1 MSVIAQPLLKWY
13 YDQEAKQSKS
23 LLSTYYPKNST
34 LVALLKEGY
43 STFARRELQ
52 DREQLGFPSFTC
64 FTYFAYLRAEA
75 IKEDNA
81 IRLLRS
87 IKAEMNA
94 KAREKRASLLD
105 PIECSLPKRNNY
117 YRRALIIRSASR
129 SAVHFVIAGLTSLAE
144 NTKLSGVRWHADIDP
159 LEAP

>member
-1 MSVIAQPLLKWY
+1 MSVIAELKWY
-13 YDQEAKQSKS
+13 YDQEAKQSRV
-23 LLSTYYPKNST
+23 LSYYPKNST

-52 DREQLGFPSFTC
+52 AREQLGFPAYTC

-94 KAREKRASLLD
+94 KAREKRASLLG

-129 SAVHFVIAGLTSLAE
+129 SAVHFVMAGLTALAE

>member
-1 MSVIAQPLLKWY
+1 MK
-13 YDQEAKQSKS
+13 KRSKAES
-23 LLSTYYPKNST
+23 SYPKKPA
-34 LVALLKEGY
+34 LAALLKEGY
-43 STFARRELQ
+43 SAFARRELQ
-52 DREQLGFPSFTC
+52 ARKQLGFPAYTC
-64 FTYFAYLRAEA
+64 FTYFAYMRAEA

-87 IKAEMNA
+87 IKLKMNA
-94 KAREKRASLLD
+94 KAREKRASLLG

-129 SAVHFVIAGLTSLAE
+129 SAVHFVMAGLIALAE